1 MSFSTSGGNGGRPG
15 MMSEINVTPMVDVM
29 LVLLIIFMVA
39 APMMTQGLD
48 VNLPKTDSNIALQPD
63 DKQTVLT
70 IKPDG
75 TVFLD
80 EFQVQDVSNLGFQ
93 VSEVMKTR
101 EGKTV
106 FLKADQATA
115 YGDVAVVMGQLRAAG
130 ITSIGLVTEPADK
143 SAATPPQS
151 QSVRPA
157 GASSAAPAAQAPPA
171 APVRPATGAATN

>member
-48 VNLPKTDSNIALQPD
+48 VNLPKVDSTPLPTE

-75 TVFLD
+75 TVLLD
-80 EFQVQDVSNLGFQ
+80 EDQVTTENLAYQ
-93 VSEVMKTR
+93 VSAVMKANNS
-101 EGKTV
+101 KMV
-106 FLKADQATA
+106 FLRADQATA
-115 YGDVAVVMGQLRAAG
+115 YGDVAAVMGQLRAAG
-130 ITSIGLVTEPADK
+130 ITSIGLVTDPADK
-143 SAATPPQS
+143 SAAPQGQAPIQPS
-151 QSVRPA
+151 A
-157 GASSAAPAAQAPPA
+157 GASAPAPTAPAPVAAPT
-171 APVRPATGAATN
+171 APVRPATPGN